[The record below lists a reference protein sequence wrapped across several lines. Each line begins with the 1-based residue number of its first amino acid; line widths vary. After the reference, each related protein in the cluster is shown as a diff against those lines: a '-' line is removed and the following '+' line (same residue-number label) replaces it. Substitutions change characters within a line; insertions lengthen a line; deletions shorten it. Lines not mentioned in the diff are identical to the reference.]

1 MVVHVMQ
8 SIPSVFHVYQCRE
21 SSWQRQDCGKDT
33 SCFFWRNMKK
43 SGSLCKTVTN
53 VSGWTQSLLKAM
65 QSCTQ
70 FLSQPKSGIKWVNC
84 YFDCCM
90 YISSYIH
97 KYVDFISLYM
107 QVGIDMIGPLPL
119 IKRTGILLLLWTTS
133 PSGQEQLP
141 FLTRQG
147 RAAAVDRDWTPCHIS
162 LPPTE
167 QWAHREI

>member
-21 SSWQRQDCGKDT
+21 SSRQRQDCGKDT

-119 IKRTGILLLLWTTS
+119 TKKGNRYIVTLVDYFSKW
-133 PSGQEQLP
+133 PEAAPLP
-141 FLTRQG
+141 DKTAAGVALFLHELFCRLVSNICSWSQ
-147 RAAAVDRDWTPCHIS
+147 AI
-162 LPPTE
+162 
-167 QWAHREI
+167 